1 MLRKITNNV
10 DGLLKKQERKIV
22 IFFILGLLFYGS
34 LVLFADLKKIIRIS
48 YTFQWSV
55 LFILLGLSLLNYL
68 IRFTRWQYFLHQ
80 ISIKLPLK
88 NSLRIFLA
96 GLSMTVTPGK
106 MGEVIK
112 AYLVKKETGN
122 KFAQII
128 PLLITERVTDGI
140 GMIILS
146 IGGVYLFRQSFLF
159 FLFSSGIVLTFF
171 LFVFFKEFTLNIIK
185 KFEDKTRHFKLLDFF
200 ITFFDH
206 SEKLLKPTLLIH
218 GITLSIFAWFLEGL
232 SLFILINSFGSFWD
246 VHSLFFAL
254 FIFAFSSIAGFL
266 LLIPGGIGVAEGSIS
281 SLITFFYHLDI
292 SKAIFI
298 TLIFRFVTLWFGVLL
313 GLINLLL
320 SFSKRRL
327 SG

>member
-1 MLRKITNNV
+1 
-10 DGLLKKQERKIV
+10 
-22 IFFILGLLFYGS
+22 
-34 LVLFADLKKIIRIS
+34 
-48 YTFQWSV
+48 
-55 LFILLGLSLLNYL
+55 
-68 IRFTRWQYFLHQ
+68 
-80 ISIKLPLK
+80 
-88 NSLRIFLA
+88 
-96 GLSMTVTPGK
+96 MTVTPGK

-122 KFAQII
+122 RFAQMV

-140 GMIILS
+140 GMIILA

-159 FLFSSGIVLTFF
+159 FLFSAGIVLLFF
-171 LFVFFKEFTLNIIK
+171 LFVFFKKFTLDIIK
-185 KFEDKTRHFKLLDFF
+185 KIEDKTRHFKLLDFF

-206 SEKLLKPTLLIH
+206 SEKLLKPAMLFN
-218 GITLSIFAWFLEGL
+218 GIILSVIAWFLEGF

-246 VHSLFFAL
+246 LHSLFFAL

-266 LLIPGGIGVAEGSIS
+266 VLIPGGIGVAEGSIS

-298 TLIFRFVTLWFGVLL
+298 TLIFRFTTLWFGVFL

-327 SG
+327 SD